1 MSEQSVDPGFYDSV
15 VTTSAHTSVDTDEL
29 IGAALGVM
37 MAKETAQNCYA
48 SLVVIQLMASSAVML
63 GVDSGRLIGAVEDA
77 MTAVSALVVRL
88 ESLSNRL
95 TAAAMKYLS
104 AEGDAQRFV
113 TARMLLVDGRVSWT
127 PLSPLTTGL
136 TAGQVYG
143 YANEFSGK
151 MHSDPT
157 LGYRVEFDMATL
169 GTTVNSLSTRR
180 DLYGFRPDA
189 GQQAWWGSPRTQTVD
204 AARVASQLF
213 FTVGQRATG
222 PLAGLQ
228 ITTSQISDAGGS
240 GRPQRSSQIRVVNP
254 SIPKTGV
261 AALAGVP
268 PLWLTARSAVNA
280 SSRASGVSV
289 SNRYAPTPRLPRTVP
304 TPRSGSELLG
314 RVSQLE
320 SGSDTF
326 GQLEILKHETPQ
338 PDGSTKRSWSVVV
351 RGTQKWTPGQT
362 NPQDMLSNLQA
373 VGHDNNDLSAA
384 TLEAMDMAGIAP
396 DEPVEFVGHS
406 QSGITNTQL
415 IADPDTTRKYTV
427 VSSLTAGS
435 PTGNYVMPEGVHT
448 LFMENTRDIVP
459 PLDGSPN
466 MDVNDAV
473 TVSFDGDL
481 VGPLDGEGLDITPH
495 GLEPYTKAFDA
506 LNDPSAYAAPPEVRE
521 WSRHREQSLGL
532 SDQTVTTSQLFNTRR
547 IFADE

>member
-48 SLVVIQLMASSAVML
+48 NLMVIQLMASSAVML
-63 GVDSGRLIGAVEDA
+63 GGDSGRLIGAVEDA
-77 MTAVSALVVRL
+77 MTAL

-157 LGYRVEFDMATL
+157 LGYRVEFDIATL

-228 ITTSQISDAGGS
+228 ITTSQISDAGIQQVCANS
-240 GRPQRSSQIRVVNP
+240 PPAPHRTDASQ
-254 SIPKTGV
+254 
-261 AALAGVP
+261 
-268 PLWLTARSAVNA
+268 W
-280 SSRASGVSV
+280 
-289 SNRYAPTPRLPRTVP
+289 
-304 TPRSGSELLG
+304 
-314 RVSQLE
+314 
-320 SGSDTF
+320 
-326 GQLEILKHETPQ
+326 
-338 PDGSTKRSWSVVV
+338 
-351 RGTQKWTPGQT
+351 
-362 NPQDMLSNLQA
+362 
-373 VGHDNNDLSAA
+373 
-384 TLEAMDMAGIAP
+384 
-396 DEPVEFVGHS
+396 
-406 QSGITNTQL
+406 
-415 IADPDTTRKYTV
+415 
-427 VSSLTAGS
+427 
-435 PTGNYVMPEGVHT
+435 
-448 LFMENTRDIVP
+448 
-459 PLDGSPN
+459 
-466 MDVNDAV
+466 
-473 TVSFDGDL
+473 
-481 VGPLDGEGLDITPH
+481 
-495 GLEPYTKAFDA
+495 
-506 LNDPSAYAAPPEVRE
+506 
-521 WSRHREQSLGL
+521 
-532 SDQTVTTSQLFNTRR
+532 
-547 IFADE
+547 